1 MNTKQ
6 HHNNGSVNSRF
17 SIIFCR
23 VIVDFQLFFIKN
35 IVDFQ
40 KTISW
45 NKKREYVLIVATLKY
60 MIKQD
65 FSRLYYD

>member
-6 HHNNGSVNSRF
+6 RHNYGSVNSRF

-23 VIVDFQLFFIKN
+23 VIVVFQLFFIKN
-35 IVDFQ
+35 IVDSQ
-40 KTISW
+40 KTISR